1 MERKKEHFF
10 KDGKLSIDDVV
21 TAIENDP
28 SQTRGIMEFIAQEM
42 EKEEEFKEKM
52 HALDDEYKEKK
63 VELHKEY
70 GMDLDY

>member
-42 EKEEEFKEKM
+42 EKEEEFKQKLHE
-52 HALDDEYKEKK
+52 LEDEYEEKK
-63 VELHKEY
+63 ENLHKEY